1 VQECDLVRTYIV
13 KVKFDPSGQFM
24 VDETTMEIKVSLR
37 CVPVKGKANRE
48 LINTISKHLD
58 INPSNIKIIHG
69 LYSKTKVIQI
79 V

>member
-1 VQECDLVRTYIV
+1 MSRTYIV
-13 KVKFDPSGQFM
+13 KVKFDPSGQF
-24 VDETTMEIKVSLR
+24 VVNEKTMEIKISLR

-48 LINTISKHLD
+48 IINIISKHFK
-58 INPSNIKIIHG
+58 IRPSNIKIIHG

>member
-1 VQECDLVRTYIV
+1 VQECDLSRTYIV
-13 KVKFDPSGQFM
+13 KVRFDPSGQFV
-24 VDETTMEIKVSLR
+24 VDEATMEIKVSLR

-48 LINTISKHLD
+48 LINIISKHFK
-58 INPSNIKIIHG
+58 IRPSNIKIIHG

>member
-1 VQECDLVRTYIV
+1 LSRTYIV
-13 KVKFDPSGQFM
+13 KVKFEPSGQFV
-24 VDETTMEIKVSLR
+24 VDEATMEIKVSLR

-48 LINTISKHLD
+48 IINIISKHFK
-58 INPSNIKIIHG
+58 IRPSNIKIIHG